1 MDLTVE
7 FEREE
12 DVRWLAEITTL
23 PGVMVYGGTREEAAA
38 RVQALALRVI
48 ADRWSTARRPR
59 RCSALLSSLN
69 KPMAFHESQAG
80 PGRPAADGLERQAPI
95 RIASHTLPPALVKR
109 RLRLPRQ

>member
-12 DVRWLAEITTL
+12 DGRWLAEIVDL

-48 ADRWSTARRPR
+48 ADR
-59 RCSALLSSLN
+59 LE
-69 KPMAFHESQAG
+69 HGE
-80 PGRPAADGLERQAPI
+80 AAPEM
-95 RIASHTLPPALVKR
+95 
-109 RLRLPRQ
+109 LRLSFIAA